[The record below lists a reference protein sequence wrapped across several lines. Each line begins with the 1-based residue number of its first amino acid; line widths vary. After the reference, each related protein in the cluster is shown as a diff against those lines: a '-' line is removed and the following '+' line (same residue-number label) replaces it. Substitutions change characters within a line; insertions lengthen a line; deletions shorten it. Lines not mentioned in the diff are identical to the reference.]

1 MPNRRKVDTTA
12 KEQKVTEKENQH
24 DIYIYK
30 YKYVHRDLCVSYEKK
45 AKSNNSSVAPAAAAA
60 TWLGRKAS
68 SALATKSATT
78 FCRRLTRKTGS
89 LSEPKTFL
97 YFWGENQIMQFAM
110 IVGQTRGKEGWGKS
124 WTIRMR
130 ANEPYTTYPAPQDR
144 GRELGK
150 KEAGKAEM

>member
-45 AKSNNSSVAPAAAAA
+45 AKSNNSSVAPAATTAAS

-110 IVGQTRGKEGWGKS
+110 IVGLTRGKGRVGKELD
-124 WTIRMR
+124 
-130 ANEPYTTYPAPQDR
+130 NPYASQ
-144 GRELGK
+144 
-150 KEAGKAEM
+150 

>member
-1 MPNRRKVDTTA
+1 M
-12 KEQKVTEKENQH
+12 
-24 DIYIYK
+24 IYIYK
-30 YKYVHRDLCVSYEKK
+30 YKYVHKDLCVSYEKK

-110 IVGQTRGKEGWGKS
+110 IVGLTRGKGRVGKELD
-124 WTIRMR
+124 
-130 ANEPYTTYPAPQDR
+130 NPYASQ
-144 GRELGK
+144 
-150 KEAGKAEM
+150 

>member
-1 MPNRRKVDTTA
+1 M
-12 KEQKVTEKENQH
+12 
-24 DIYIYK
+24 
-30 YKYVHRDLCVSYEKK
+30 KK

-97 YFWGENQIMQFAM
+97 SLFLGRKSNHAIRNDSWADQGEGR
-110 IVGQTRGKEGWGKS
+110 VGKELD
-124 WTIRMR
+124 
-130 ANEPYTTYPAPQDR
+130 NPYASQ
-144 GRELGK
+144 
-150 KEAGKAEM
+150 